1 MMSNFTPQLADLL
14 TPLLI
19 GLLLGCGFFY
29 ALWFTVQKGLQS
41 TLPAAWFLGGILA
54 RMATAVA
61 VFYWVSANDMWR
73 LIACLLGFIIGR
85 LLMTKWL
92 TRFQNSHNEKRELPH
107 AH

>member
-41 TLPAAWFLGGILA
+41 TLPAAWFLGGIMA
-54 RMATAVA
+54 RMATALA
-61 VFYWVSANDMWR
+61 VFYWVSEND
-73 LIACLLGFIIGR
+73 
-85 LLMTKWL
+85 MTKWL
-92 TRFQNSHNEKRELPH
+92 TRFQNSQDEKRELPH